1 MLIMQVTGLTTA
13 TIFTIYS
20 KEGMVRRKRR
30 GEEVRMVEEG
40 EVCQPSVG
48 LASFGMVAKYQ
59 EQT

>member
-1 MLIMQVTGLTTA
+1 MLIMQETGLMTA
-13 TIFTIYS
+13 TIYS
-20 KEGMVRRKRR
+20 TERMVCRKRR